1 MSRFFQGLDLISAYL
16 ENEAPGPRKGEAAGV
31 RAWRAQQLG
40 QLGLPWMVAEAV
52 ADQVDWHSL
61 ADLVERGCPPA
72 LALEIVR

>member
-1 MSRFFQGLDLISAYL
+1 MDLISAYI
-16 ENEAPGPRKGEAAGV
+16 EDEVPRQRKGDLARV

-40 QLGLPWMVAEAV
+40 RLGLSWIVAEAV
-52 ADQVDWHSL
+52 ADQVDWHAL

>member
-1 MSRFFQGLDLISAYL
+1 MDRIEAYI
-16 ENEAPGPRKGEAAGV
+16 EDRAFRRRKGDAASV

-40 QLGLPWMVAEAV
+40 RLGLPWIVAEAV